1 MSVTNGEKCGREGW
15 TAPVKVGLEERH
27 HRENRKKR
35 VSGLDLE
42 AGGAVEGFKK
52 KTCFACQSPHPNP
65 VINRNGADE
74 VETKM
79 RNGGC

>member
-52 KTCFACQSPHPNP
+52 NMLCMSESSSKPC
-65 VINRNGADE
+65 D
-74 VETKM
+74 
-79 RNGGC
+79 

>member
-52 KTCFACQSPHPNP
+52 KHALHVRVLIQTL
-65 VINRNGADE
+65 
-74 VETKM
+74 
-79 RNGGC
+79 